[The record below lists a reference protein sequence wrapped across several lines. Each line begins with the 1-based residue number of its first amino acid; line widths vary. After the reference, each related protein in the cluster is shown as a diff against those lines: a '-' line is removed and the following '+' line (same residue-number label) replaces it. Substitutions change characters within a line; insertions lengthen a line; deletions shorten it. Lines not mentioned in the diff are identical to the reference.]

1 MFLAKLFILAEK
13 WKQPKCSFADKQI
26 NKVWYIHVIEY
37 YMAIKTNKILIPAT
51 WMNFENIV
59 SNERS
64 QSQKATLYDSIYMQ
78 CPNQVNMQRVGY
90 KQWLPRA
97 SGKEEMDTGFPFG
110 VMKYSGIRWQ

>member
-1 MFLAKLFILAEK
+1 M
-13 WKQPKCSFADKQI
+13 
-26 NKVWYIHVIEY
+26 WYIHVIEY

-78 CPNQVNMQRVGY
+78 CPN
-90 KQWLPRA
+90 
-97 SGKEEMDTGFPFG
+97 
-110 VMKYSGIRWQ
+110 